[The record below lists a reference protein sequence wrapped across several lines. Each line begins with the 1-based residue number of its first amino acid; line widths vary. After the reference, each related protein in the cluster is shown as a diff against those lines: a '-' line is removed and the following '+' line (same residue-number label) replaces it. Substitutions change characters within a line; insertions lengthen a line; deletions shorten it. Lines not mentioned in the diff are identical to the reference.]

1 MWLVARQNVTILYV
15 VAVTHG
21 LVLAVE
27 VDQGPAA
34 ATRAVAVVVA
44 AGAEARAAARAEAR
58 AEARAA
64 VQQHHVP
71 GLAQKAEVWASHAPE
86 ARVHPPP
93 RRMTKKRTGMN
104 LSLKGRRTEGH
115 NDCCGSNFDGYS
127 VLKEMALAVNAFDR
141 GKCLLSWMLVP
152 VALCGKVFK
161 SGGKHLPVI
170 YSTKF
175 PQECKYGFY
184 WARHFECCISVL
196 NFTFVCK
203 SFSLPVMVM

>member
-1 MWLVARQNVTILYV
+1 VARQNVTILYV

-71 GLAQKAEVWASHAPE
+71 GLAQKAEV
-86 ARVHPPP
+86 
-93 RRMTKKRTGMN
+93 
-104 LSLKGRRTEGH
+104 
-115 NDCCGSNFDGYS
+115 
-127 VLKEMALAVNAFDR
+127 
-141 GKCLLSWMLVP
+141 
-152 VALCGKVFK
+152 
-161 SGGKHLPVI
+161 
-170 YSTKF
+170 
-175 PQECKYGFY
+175 
-184 WARHFECCISVL
+184 
-196 NFTFVCK
+196 
-203 SFSLPVMVM
+203 